1 MHVSATAVPLKDWTN
16 LVEHKGFEV
25 SCHESNIIFT
35 LYLLMESKKLKYQSP
50 SSDKIQIQA
59 NTINVIL
66 TAADYA

>member
-1 MHVSATAVPLKDWTN
+1 
-16 LVEHKGFEV
+16 
-25 SCHESNIIFT
+25 
-35 LYLLMESKKLKYQSP
+35 MESKKLKYQSP